1 MGYWGR
7 GRVWARLARGKR
19 ARLRHPTCSAEKRCG
34 FPRLGKK
41 GLNPDASRK
50 HLWALSEGEE
60 AQNRGA
66 ADTPLHTRMLSIFPG
81 AAALAPQLLPPFSH
95 QHKWPHP
102 SWHQRE
108 PAGEGPHLRGRMGSR
123 SSHGCG
129 LGAGWA
135 GLGPRGQ
142 YLCERARAAGKG
154 AAWLAWLLSA
164 GRSNRC

>member
-1 MGYWGR
+1 MGQAGAWEAGTAPAPNLFCREKMWVSRAGEERAEPRCEQKTSVSPLGR
-7 GRVWARLARGKR
+7 RG
-19 ARLRHPTCSAEKRCG
+19 SAEQGCM
-34 FPRLGKK
+34 
-41 GLNPDASRK
+41 
-50 HLWALSEGEE
+50 
-60 AQNRGA
+60 
-66 ADTPLHTRMLSIFPG
+66 DTPLHTGMLSSFPR
-81 AAALAPQLLPPFSH
+81 AAALARQLLPPFSH

-108 PAGEGPHLRGRMGSR
+108 PAGEGPHLRGRMGSC

-154 AAWLAWLLSA
+154 AAWLPWLLSA
-164 GRSNRC
+164 GRSARC